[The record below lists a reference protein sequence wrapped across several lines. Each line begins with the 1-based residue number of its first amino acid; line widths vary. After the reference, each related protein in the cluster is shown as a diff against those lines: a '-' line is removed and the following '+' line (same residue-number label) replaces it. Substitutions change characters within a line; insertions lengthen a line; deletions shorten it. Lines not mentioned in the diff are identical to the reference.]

1 MPSRTTRT
9 IAIAASAAFLVTSAD
24 LRMAAAG
31 PASPSKSPG
40 QEMSAAGT
48 DFSARKRKRVRRG
61 GGNAAAAA
69 AIIGTIGAI
78 AAAQA
83 HRKRYRTYYGYG
95 APGYYYG
102 PPAYTYSAPV
112 YHPRWYGEYGRV
124 GPRGFTGPY
133 GTGATKM
140 WQDGEYRRAVP
151 RAPKTYSHP
160 SPAL

>member
-31 PASPSKSPG
+31 PASPSKSPA
-40 QEMSAAGT
+40 QELSAAGT

-69 AIIGTIGAI
+69 AIIGAIGAI

-83 HRKRYRTYYGYG
+83 HRKRYRTYGYYGGPVYYG
-95 APGYYYG
+95 APGYYGAPNYYYRAPRHHFGAPGYRYYG
-102 PPAYTYSAPV
+102 PGNYRVLPPAAPTYQS
-112 YHPRWYGEYGRV
+112 
-124 GPRGFTGPY
+124 T
-133 GTGATKM
+133 
-140 WQDGEYRRAVP
+140 
-151 RAPKTYSHP
+151 
-160 SPAL
+160 SPGHL